1 MANEF
6 KNLEAIK
13 KAFSNDESSLL
24 ASDIRLNTNNG
35 IFYPVGK
42 IGDCIPIA
50 YQSEEIADAFISH
63 LCQIAQEGCD
73 FEHQPKMKIG
83 EGLKGCTALVYPSS
97 TSVIYPCEENT
108 IVLPLPEMETQN
120 TQGACK
126 CISEIGEQ
134 TATAAAR
141 IVIIGDAAELT
152 GENPSQAIALLN
164 TLAEEQGIMIFAF
177 FKISREKETINKY
190 LFNHAHNLCIL
201 EETTIT
207 LPDEA
212 IYQTFIFQYG
222 HPNSKII
229 VYGIKEGA
237 IVIPP
242 KVSDM
247 LLMKVCGDMFIKN
260 QPPITK
266 ERLTNVIW
274 GLLEAQYKKNTILNK
289 VNFAIENEIF
299 LQSGDGNKAYI
310 TLAAESDEKLKAKR
324 KPNYKGNVAL
334 TALTDPSKTT
344 RHKAKRKPL
353 LRMGDFRIITQTEE
367 EKESY
372 YFVKGFV
379 VKLIHAIIS
388 ETKLFDISVK
398 TEHRNT
404 LVLLLADTDT
414 SEAFKK
420 LHDYAKRNCRFDVV
434 YLGANMTGEEM
445 LSAYKEY
452 VNKMQP
458 DFCFIL
464 NSNRI
469 VCDDEKL
476 SIQQLKAEME
486 KYSRNK
492 GVSTIA
498 HTENIKI
505 KKVFGA
511 DDECIWEI
519 APLIDTQRLQEIYNR
534 NIEIPSIIQFRAK
547 EGESSL
553 LCNFGNYPKRLSAKE
568 YKRAFYIGTFYKC
581 HTTPYSDIVDCT
593 GKAITN
599 SIIYQA
605 ERDGLIRVSNVGT
618 GKERYK
624 ESYITFIGK

>member
-1 MANEF
+1 MENEI

-120 TQGACK
+120 TQGACR

-177 FKISREKETINKY
+177 FKVSEKRGKINKY
-190 LFNHAHNLCIL
+190 LFNHAYNLCIL
-201 EETTIT
+201 EEIVIT
-207 LPDEA
+207 LPDEG
-212 IYQTFIFQYG
+212 IYKTFTFQYG

-274 GLLEAQYKKNTILNK
+274 GLLEAQYKKNSIQNK
-289 VNFAIENEIF
+289 INFAVENEIF

-310 TLAAESDEKLKAKR
+310 TLAAEPDEKLKAKR

-344 RHKAKRKPL
+344 HHKAKRKPL
-353 LRMGDFRIITQTEE
+353 LRMGDFRILAPAK
-367 EKESY
+367 EKDICLKHFATS
-372 YFVKGFV
+372 
-379 VKLIHAIIS
+379 LIEAVIS
-388 ETKLFDISVK
+388 KKDILNISIK

-404 LVLLLADTDT
+404 LILLLADIDT
-414 SEAFKK
+414 TELIKNRLEDSVKK
-420 LHDYAKRNCRFDVV
+420 CRFDIV

-469 VCDDEKL
+469 ACDDEKL
-476 SIQQLKAEME
+476 SIQQLKVEME
-486 KYSRNK
+486 KFSRNK
-492 GVSTIA
+492 GVATIA
-498 HTENIKI
+498 QTGNLAIKEI
-505 KKVFGA
+505 FET
-511 DDECIWEI
+511 DEKCIWEI
-519 APLIDTQRLQEIYNR
+519 APLIDAQRLQEICNSK
-534 NIEIPSIIQFRAK
+534 IEIPFIYQFSAR
-547 EGESSL
+547 EGDVSL
-553 LCNFGNYPKRLSAKE
+553 LCNFWSNIKLASTKE
-568 YKRAFYIGTFYKC
+568 YKRAFYLGTFFKC
-581 HTTPYSDIVDCT
+581 CRTPCSDIVDCT
-593 GKAITN
+593 GKAVTN
-599 SIIYQA
+599 SVIYQA
-605 ERDGLIRVSNVGT
+605 EKNGFINVDYVGT
-618 GKERYK
+618 GPQKTYK
-624 ESYITFIGK
+624 DSVITFIGK